1 MSFWNPVFIL
11 TFIQETNFEESF
23 ESMPCS
29 FHPRPTAPY
38 RCMHGGGKSRLPP
51 DPGFSSY
58 IQPCVIC
65 STMKC
70 MAQELLSW
78 THSTKSL
85 QTTKIVSLH
94 GCKLHFLLSS
104 LQWLNDEYQ
113 TWYKYTENQKA
124 VARSKKQ
131 RMTQTSKKTK
141 ADLSHSTDEQC
152 LMRRVDVHRTSIMAS
167 HVHLFRNLQTQRLQ
181 DLRKFSTKTNQ
192 DHCNLSHK
200 EVNLNV
206 GIYLS
211 IWCPHNE
218 RAILATTDKLIAFI
232 IWEITPQS
240 LFRWKLCWR
249 VCLTHIEDKSA

>member
-1 MSFWNPVFIL
+1 MSFWSPVLIL

-51 DPGFSSY
+51 DPGFSSC
-58 IQPCVIC
+58 IKPCVIC
-65 STMKC
+65 SKMKC

-78 THSTKSL
+78 TRSTKSF
-85 QTTKIVSLH
+85 QTTEIASLYSY
-94 GCKLHFLLSS
+94 KLHFLLSS
-104 LQWLNDEYQ
+104 LHRLYDEKYQ
-113 TWYKYTENQKA
+113 TWYKYTENPKA
-124 VARSKKQ
+124 AARKQ
-131 RMTQTSKKTK
+131 EGRMTQTSKKPK

-152 LMRRVDVHRTSIMAS
+152 LMRRVDVHRASIMSS
-167 HVHLFRNLQTQRLQ
+167 HVHLLRNLQTKQLQ
-181 DLRKFSTKTNQ
+181 ILRKFSTKTNQ
-192 DHCNLSHK
+192 DHCNLSHRQ
-200 EVNLNV
+200 VNLNV

-232 IWEITPQS
+232 IWGITPQS
-240 LFRWKLCWR
+240 TFQMNTLLKGLSDTYRG
-249 VCLTHIEDKSA
+249 